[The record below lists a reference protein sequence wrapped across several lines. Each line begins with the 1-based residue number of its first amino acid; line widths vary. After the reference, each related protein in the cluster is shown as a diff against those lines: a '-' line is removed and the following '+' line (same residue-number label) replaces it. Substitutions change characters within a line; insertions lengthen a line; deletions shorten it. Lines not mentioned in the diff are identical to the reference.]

1 VAYLAGAESQDTFNP
16 LSYGQACSK
25 GGCHTV
31 TEGYLSKSG
40 ADVTWDSRVPLGQ
53 PFTVRVPVWAW
64 GTGRNLIYGDGDPI
78 AMMIVGLFLEGWR
91 FRGMAVLL
99 VFVLLAVL
107 GHGRSRRRQGTIV
120 PASAAPHGSR
130 PPHHPPICRGTLLA
144 NALRPGSALR
154 RRRCVSH
161 HDRHRV
167 GVRGYGNRT
176 GSVVDLAR

>member
-1 VAYLAGAESQDTFNP
+1 MAYLAGAESQDTFNP
-16 LSYGQACSK
+16 LSYGQACRK

-91 FRGMAVLL
+91 FRGIAVLL

-107 GHGRSRRRQGTIV
+107 GHGRSRWRQGMIV
-120 PASAAPHGSR
+120 AGFRRSARKPATASS
-130 PPHHPPICRGTLLA
+130 PICRGTLVA

-167 GVRGYGNRT
+167 GVRGYGDRT
-176 GSVVDLAR
+176 GSVVDRAR